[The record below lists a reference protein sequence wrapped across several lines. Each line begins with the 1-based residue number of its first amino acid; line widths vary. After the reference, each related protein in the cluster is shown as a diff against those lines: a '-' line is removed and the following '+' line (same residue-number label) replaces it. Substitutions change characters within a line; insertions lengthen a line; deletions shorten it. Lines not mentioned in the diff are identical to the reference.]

1 MLWAG
6 CGWNRPFLFM
16 HRLTR
21 SVVLAICVAGVAHHA
36 FSTGDWMPRTVLD
49 EGGKR
54 VLETPEFFWE
64 LECRRIAQEFT
75 PVEKRIAATVPE
87 DPNAVDGGRG
97 VQTEFTTRI
106 DKEEFAAAIKAGE
119 VKVADTDA
127 ALKQFAD
134 AREVINSA
142 DEQSTAP
149 LPEEPASEF
158 ADYHRGAL
166 AFNKQQSKE
175 AVDLWNALLARPATE
190 RKHRTLWATFMLGKR
205 ALRDSDFEGAKGFFQ
220 KTRQLAK
227 EGFTDSLGLA
237 AESYGWE
244 AYCELEL
251 GHAKEAARLYL
262 TQLASGDA
270 SAVPSLKFLV
280 PDRMVAVF
288 GDGGDT
294 TEADVTIKKAYG
306 VDSVEAALAMA
317 AADPVLR
324 RLVTAHILAVGVDME
339 YTDAGMKPRPVR
351 QSVWLAAI
359 EKAGVKTTPDAE
371 NLGWVAYSMGRYADA
386 ARWLKLSSGESSSAL
401 WLQAK
406 LALRDGKVKEST
418 GFFSQAIKALP
429 KNEDLEA
436 SLLSGEE
443 LMPSTA
449 SRGDLGTVL
458 LAGSEFVQAL
468 DAFIAADLWEDAAF
482 VAERCLT
489 TPELLDYAKLHF
501 PNPSKELS
509 DEESAKLSEQEF
521 RARDHNDRFRG
532 LVARRLVREDNYQ
545 LARTYFDAGNQKLLD
560 EYTTTLAK
568 AFDEKAGKPERARL
582 LFRAAWMARHKGME
596 LMGTEA
602 GPDSASDRGS
612 ITTGDMAMVRL
623 TGKTYAVEDMDDAE
637 EEKPKPVA
645 FVLPVSVEEKKRL
658 TATKLNPE
666 RRFHYRHVAA
676 GLAWKAA
683 ALMPDG
689 TEETAD
695 VLNTAGNWLKDKSQ
709 KSADR
714 FYQALERRCSKTK
727 IGQEAVKKH
736 WFTDST
742 GPWSTE
748 ESARDQAAEAASQ
761 N

>member
-1 MLWAG
+1 
-6 CGWNRPFLFM
+6 M
-16 HRLTR
+16 HKLTR
-21 SVVLAICVAGVAHHA
+21 SVGLAICVAGIAHQA

-49 EGGKR
+49 EGSKR

-64 LECRRIAQEFT
+64 LECKRIAQEFT
-75 PVEKRIAATVPE
+75 PVEKRIVATVPE
-87 DPNAVDGGRG
+87 DPNATDEGRG

-119 VKVADTDA
+119 VKVADADA

-142 DEQSTAP
+142 DEQTATP
-149 LPEEPASEF
+149 LPEGPAGEF
-158 ADYHRGAL
+158 ADYHRGAY

-175 AVDLWNALLARPATE
+175 AADIWTALLARPAAE
-190 RKHRTLWATFMLGKR
+190 RKHRSTWATFMLGKR
-205 ALRDSDFEGAKGFFQ
+205 ALRDSDFEAAKGYFQ

-227 EGFTDSLGLA
+227 EGFADSLGLA

-244 AYCELEL
+244 AYCELEQ
-251 GHAKEAARLYL
+251 GHAKEAAQLYL
-262 TQLASGDA
+262 TQLATGDT

-288 GDGGDT
+288 GNGGET

-306 VDSVEAALAMA
+306 VDSVEAALAKA
-317 AADPVLR
+317 AADPLLR

-339 YTDAGMKPRPVR
+339 YTDNGMVPRPVR
-351 QSVWLAAI
+351 QSVWLTNI
-359 EKAGVKTTPDAE
+359 EKAGVKTTTDAE
-371 NLGWVAYSMGRYADA
+371 NLGWVAYSMGRYDDA
-386 ARWLKLSSGESSSAL
+386 ARWLKLSSGNSSSAL
-401 WLQAK
+401 WLKAK
-406 LALRDGKVKEST
+406 LALRGGKVQESA
-418 GFFSQAIKALP
+418 GFFSEAIKLLP
-429 KNEDLEA
+429 QNEDLEA

-443 LMPSTA
+443 LMPSIA

-468 DAFIAADLWEDAAF
+468 NTFIAADLWEDAAF

-489 TPELLDYAKLHF
+489 TPELLEYTKQNF

-509 DEESAKLSEQEF
+509 EAELEKLSEKESALRDRNDHF
-521 RARDHNDRFRG
+521 RW
-532 LVARRLVREDNYQ
+532 LVARRLVREDNYE
-545 LARTYFDAGNQKLLD
+545 LARTYFDAGNQKILD
-560 EYTTTLAK
+560 EYTAALK
-568 AFDEKAGKPERARL
+568 KGFDEKLGKMERARI
-582 LFRAAWMARHKGME
+582 LFRAAWIARYKGME

-602 GPDSASDRGS
+602 GPDSASEGGS
-612 ITTGDMAMVRL
+612 ITTGDLAMERL
-623 TGKTYAVEDMDDAE
+623 TGKTYAVEDVDDPEYA
-637 EEKPKPVA
+637 KPKNIT
-645 FVLPVSVEEKKRL
+645 FSLPVSAEEKKRL
-658 TATKLNPE
+658 NATKLNPE

-695 VLNTAGNWLKDKSQ
+695 VLNTAGNWIKDKSE
-709 KSADR
+709 KAADR
-714 FYQALERRCSKTK
+714 FYQAIERRCSKTK
-727 IGQEAVKKH
+727 IGKEAIQKH
-736 WFTDST
+736 WLTDAT

-748 ESARDQAAEAASQ
+748 ESKRDGMENPPSE